1 MHKENLIE
9 ILQGIDEEAA
19 LLLGVSSSKARVIR
33 VGRAAF
39 MLRDLTTRQA
49 THDIDVLSADAVV

>member
-19 LLLGVSSSKARVIR
+19 LLLGGFFQQSACNTGGRRSIHVARPH
-33 VGRAAF
+33 
-39 MLRDLTTRQA
+39 DA
-49 THDIDVLSADAVV
+49 TSYA

>member
-19 LLLGVSSSKARVIR
+19 LLLGVSSSKARVPAKR
-33 VGRAAF
+33 V
-39 MLRDLTTRQA
+39 
-49 THDIDVLSADAVV
+49 

>member
-19 LLLGVSSSKARVIR
+19 LLLGVSFQQSSCNTGGRRCIHVARPH
-33 VGRAAF
+33 
-39 MLRDLTTRQA
+39 DTTGYA
-49 THDIDVLSADAVV
+49 